1 MTESGGAPGARLPE
15 TTISVRAYFGRDAKL
30 RHLRLLVA
38 IEDAGQLSKA
48 AALLHITQPALSK
61 ALSEIERS
69 IGHPLFD
76 RGPRGLVPN
85 ARGAALIRAA
95 RNVLGELDRVSVE
108 LRDLVDRPGR
118 VLMVGAMPTAGLGF
132 LGRAIAL
139 LHQRDP
145 GLTVRV
151 TDGITEALVSQLVV
165 GRLQMVV
172 GARLRESM
180 PQQVQAHW
188 LFDDPMVLVVGVGH
202 PLARRKAPDWA
213 ACLQHPWVLPS
224 PGHPLRQAFDAAVRR
239 AGLPPPVHTF
249 EGLEIGL
256 VLALLAQAQALNLM
270 PARLAGQLQAEGR
283 LRVLGGPCA
292 GMIGMHLATTAF
304 VQARPEPEVAALL
317 DCLRRVVSSP
327 D

>member
-85 ARGAALIRAA
+85 TRGAALIRAA

-118 VLMVGAMPTAGLGF
+118 VLMVGAMPTAGLAF
-132 LGRAIAL
+132 L
-139 LHQRDP
+139 
-145 GLTVRV
+145 
-151 TDGITEALVSQLVV
+151 ALVRDHTSRNATEKL
-165 GRLQMVV
+165 
-172 GARLRESM
+172 
-180 PQQVQAHW
+180 P
-188 LFDDPMVLVVGVGH
+188 
-202 PLARRKAPDWA
+202 APGDGNGQPA
-213 ACLQHPWVLPS
+213 AAP
-224 PGHPLRQAFDAAVRR
+224 
-239 AGLPPPVHTF
+239 AG
-249 EGLEIGL
+249 
-256 VLALLAQAQALNLM
+256 
-270 PARLAGQLQAEGR
+270 
-283 LRVLGGPCA
+283 GGNDSDMDMSGP
-292 GMIGMHLATTAF
+292 
-304 VQARPEPEVAALL
+304 
-317 DCLRRVVSSP
+317 
-327 D
+327 